1 MDWYTIFGGN
11 KKSTIKINRNSN
23 RKNNYLKNNKKELNK
38 NYNKVNNIIKD
49 DFIKRNEHETDL
61 SFKSRKIFLLAATD
75 GNLKKIN
82 DDLIQLSNI
91 FVNVTILGCSYPSSI
106 LKKVSTI
113 ADKIKNTTN

>member
-23 RKNNYLKNNKKELNK
+23 INYNINKNNKRKLNK
-38 NYNKVNNIIKD
+38 NYNNVSNIIKD

-91 FVNVTILGCSYPSSI
+91 FVNVTILGCSYPSLI